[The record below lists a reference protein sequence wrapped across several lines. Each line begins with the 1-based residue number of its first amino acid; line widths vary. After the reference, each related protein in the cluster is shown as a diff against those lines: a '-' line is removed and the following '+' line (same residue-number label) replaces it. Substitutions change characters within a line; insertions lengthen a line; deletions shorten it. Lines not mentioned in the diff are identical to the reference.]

1 METHRRHC
9 PACFAPLGLFES
21 RCPDCG
27 YDGKPD
33 AVQRIPLGMRLQG
46 RYRVGRA
53 LNGAYLGFDSE
64 TGERVRLEPYYGNDR
79 TAFFRRAD
87 ALLRV
92 SDCVGLIA
100 VTDAFDD
107 AGAAFTG
114 VELREELTALSKES
128 AALNGQEIPF
138 YTMDVADAPAFFGH
152 GSFSAAVCNPPYYS
166 AGEQSPNDA
175 RRQARHADAD
185 ALDRFFHAAFLLLK
199 NGGALYVCFPAD
211 RITTLFRALYG
222 ARLMPKRLRPV
233 AAAAESR
240 PYLLLVQAK
249 KDAKEGLI
257 FEPTQ
262 ILSNG

>member
-9 PACFAPLGLFES
+9 PACFAPLGLFER

-100 VTDAFDD
+100 VTDAFED
-107 AGAAFTG
+107 AGAAFCVHAMPEG
-114 VELREELTALSKES
+114 VPLPLRPFPLTEKELLTV
-128 AALNGQEIPF
+128 LN
-138 YTMDVADAPAFFGH
+138 DAADARSPFRT
-152 GSFSAAVCNPPYYS
+152 AA
-166 AGEQSPNDA
+166 
-175 RRQARHADAD
+175 
-185 ALDRFFHAAFLLLK
+185 
-199 NGGALYVCFPAD
+199 
-211 RITTLFRALYG
+211 
-222 ARLMPKRLRPV
+222 
-233 AAAAESR
+233 
-240 PYLLLVQAK
+240 
-249 KDAKEGLI
+249 
-257 FEPTQ
+257 
-262 ILSNG
+262 

>member
-9 PACFAPLGLFES
+9 PACFAPLGLFER

-100 VTDAFDD
+100 VTDAFED
-107 AGAAFTG
+107 AGAAFCVHAMPDG
-114 VELREELTALSKES
+114 VPLPLRPFPLTEKELLTAL
-128 AALNGQEIPF
+128 
-138 YTMDVADAPAFFGH
+138 
-152 GSFSAAVCNPPYYS
+152 
-166 AGEQSPNDA
+166 NDA
-175 RRQARHADAD
+175 AD
-185 ALDRFFHAAFLLLK
+185 ALLVLHSIPIPHGSLT
-199 NGGALYVCFPAD
+199 AD
-211 RITTLFRALYG
+211 RVYVSSDGR
-222 ARLMPKRLRPV
+222 ARLLT
-233 AAAAESR
+233 AAAPGGGIADDLR
-240 PYLLLVQAK
+240 MLGLLFLPVHGTIHK
-249 KDAKEGLI
+249 RFDTVLEGLATGRYTSAL
-257 FEPTQ
+257 E
-262 ILSNG
+262 LRHALGCLAGGRSA